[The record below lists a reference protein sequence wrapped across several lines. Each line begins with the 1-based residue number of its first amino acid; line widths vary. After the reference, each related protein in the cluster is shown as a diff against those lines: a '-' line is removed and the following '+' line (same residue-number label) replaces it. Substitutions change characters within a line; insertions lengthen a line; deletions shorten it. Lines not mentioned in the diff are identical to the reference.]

1 MVNRVGR
8 TARAGRAGVSV
19 SLAGEQE
26 RKMVKDIIKRARFP
40 VKNRVIPPDI
50 IDKYRQKV
58 KSLEPQIAQI
68 LQEEEE
74 ERLLSKAENQANK
87 MEKVLAGV
95 KEPARPWF
103 QTKQERKK
111 EQTKLKN
118 LAKTGKAVNGK
129 QKKAKSSP
137 KDDPEEQKLAKIA
150 AVQARAAKRKFKQKK
165 IGKVGNDT
173 SFNGASAV
181 KKKKSHFKDIVDT
194 KSAKKIR
201 YQSKFQQK
209 NKKKK

>member
-1 MVNRVGR
+1 MGR

-50 IDKYRQKV
+50 VEKYKQKIE
-58 KSLEPQIAQI
+58 KLQPQIAQI
-68 LQEEEE
+68 VREEEE

-87 MEKVLAGV
+87 MEKMLSGNKDEV
-95 KEPARPWF
+95 RPWF

-111 EQTKLKN
+111 EKDKLKASN
-118 LAKTGKAVNGK
+118 TNKKSTKSK
-129 QKKAKSSP
+129 QSKAKVP
-137 KDDPEEQKLAKIA
+137 KEEDKEISKVA
-150 AVQARAAKRKFKQKK
+150 AVQARIIKKKIKQKK
-165 IGKVGNDT
+165 I
-173 SFNGASAV
+173 SAV
-181 KKKKSHFKDIVDT
+181 YNDASSVNTMGNSRKRKSHFGDLVNT
-194 KSAKKIR
+194 NNAKKLR

-209 NKKKK
+209 NKPQKKKR

>member
-1 MVNRVGR
+1 M
-8 TARAGRAGVSV
+8 
-19 SLAGEQE
+19 
-26 RKMVKDIIKRARFP
+26 
-40 VKNRVIPPDI
+40 KNRVIPPDI
-50 IDKYRQKV
+50 IDKYRQKL
-58 KSLEPQIAQI
+58 KTLEPQIAQV

-87 MEKVLAGV
+87 MEKALSGV
-95 KEPARPWF
+95 KDPVRPWF

-118 LAKTGKAVNGK
+118 LAKTGKPLNGK
-129 QKKAKSSP
+129 QKKTKSGP

-150 AVQARAAKRKFKQKK
+150 AVQARAAKRKSKQKK
-165 IGKVGNDT
+165 IGKVVNDT

-194 KSAKKIR
+194 KNAKKIR